1 MDHGVRAYVAVNA
14 ARAFD
19 LPQILAV
26 APTWN

>member
-1 MDHGVRAYVAVNA
+1 MDHGVRAYVAVNTA
-14 ARAFD
+14 QGFD